1 VVVVDVSRL
10 VAQCR
15 CVVVVVDVSRLV
27 VSAGVLWWW
36 M

>member
-1 VVVVDVSRL
+1 L